1 MRRHTAVR
9 HRASQSPERV
19 LFALT
24 SALVAAGF
32 AARPV
37 WVAGALVGLVAA
49 LVWLI
54 TSLRRRAPSVD
65 VIAVLA
71 IGGSLGVD
79 EPLAGAVIA
88 WMLATGRLLEERAQA
103 RARRDLSRLVARVP
117 RTARRRVMDGAADG
131 AATLVEVG
139 VDEVRRGDV
148 LVVGPGEVVPVDGH
162 AVAAATLDESA
173 LTGEPV
179 PVEHIAGDVV
189 RSGAVNAGSPFELV
203 AAAPAAEST
212 YARIVRLV
220 EQASASTAPFV
231 RTADRVA
238 VAFVPLTLALAAGAW
253 LVSGDPVPAVAVL
266 VVATPCPLLLAAPI
280 AVISGLSRAARL
292 GVVIKGG
299 AVLERLAAGR
309 VLLLDKTGTL
319 TRGRPAVR
327 DVVVATPPAPG
338 APDGDALLRLAA
350 SLDQVSPHVLA
361 EAVVTAGRARS
372 LQLALPDAVTEHHGR
387 GIEGVVD
394 GRRVRAGRADWVVGP
409 EADPGEP
416 AWARRLRRRASLDG
430 TTAVFVA
437 VDGVPAGALL
447 LEDPLR
453 PDAPRT
459 VRALRKAGFRRVVLV
474 SGDRADVAEAVGR
487 IVGVDAVHAGQDPR
501 GKLAVVEAEAR
512 HGPTV
517 MVGDGVNDA
526 PALALAGV
534 GVALAARGATAS
546 SETADVVL
554 TVDRVDRLASAVE
567 IAVRS
572 RSIAVQS
579 VVVGMGLSLVAMA
592 VAAAGYLRPTA
603 GALLQEGIDVLAIG
617 VALRAVLPA
626 RSRRPALSPED
637 VALMTA
643 VHAEH
648 DAVRALVEEVR
659 AVADRAGTAPDC
671 AEVRTLL
678 QRLES
683 ELLPHELAE
692 EQRLYPV
699 VARVLGGD
707 DPTGAMSRTHAEI
720 GHQVWRL
727 RRMLE
732 PPAAAVDGAEVQR
745 LLYGLYA
752 ILRLHDAQEEEGM
765 FSLIPS

>member
-1 MRRHTAVR
+1 MQTRRLAGRRWTEHSEPT
-9 HRASQSPERV
+9 
-19 LFALT
+19 LFAVT
-24 SALVAAGF
+24 SALVVAGF
-32 AARPV
+32 AARPL
-37 WVAGALVGLVAA
+37 WVAGAAVGLGAA
-49 LVWLI
+49 LAWLAA
-54 TSLRRRAPSVD
+54 SLRRHEPTVD

-71 IGGSLGVD
+71 LGGSLAVD

-88 WMLATGRLLEERAQA
+88 WMLATGRLLEERART
-103 RARRDLSRLVARVP
+103 RARRELSLLVGRAP
-117 RTARRRVMDGAADG
+117 RTARRRTADGAADG
-131 AATLVEVG
+131 TGTLVEVG

-148 LVVGPGEVVPVDGH
+148 LLVGPGEVVPVDGH
-162 AVAAATLDESA
+162 AVAVATLDESA
-173 LTGEPV
+173 LSGEPL
-179 PVEHIAGDVV
+179 PVEHVPGDEV

-203 AAAPAAEST
+203 AAAAAADST

-238 VAFVPLTLALAAGAW
+238 LAFVPLTLALAGGAW
-253 LVSGDPVPAVAVL
+253 LLSADPVRAVAVL

-280 AVISGLSRAARL
+280 AIISGLSRATRI

-319 TRGRPAVR
+319 TRGRPTVR
-327 DVVVATPPAPG
+327 DVVLATPPARG
-338 APDGDALLRLAA
+338 APDVDALLRLAA
-350 SLDQVSPHVLA
+350 GLDQVSPHVLA
-361 EAVVTAGRARS
+361 AAVVTAGRSRG
-372 LQLALPDAVTEHHGR
+372 LALTLPEAVVEQPGR

-394 GRRVRAGRADWVVGP
+394 GRRVRAGKADWIVG
-409 EADPGEP
+409 AAGGPGEP
-416 AWARRLRRRASLDG
+416 AWAGRLRRRAALDG
-430 TTAVFVA
+430 TMAVFVA
-437 VDGVPAGALL
+437 VDGTPAGALL

-474 SGDRADVAEAVGR
+474 TGDRADVAEAVGR
-487 IVGVDAVHAGQDPR
+487 IVGVDAVHAGQDPQ
-501 GKLAVVEAEAR
+501 GKLAVVEAESR
-512 HGPTV
+512 GGPTV

-526 PALALAGV
+526 PALALADV
-534 GVALAARGATAS
+534 GVALASRGATAS

-554 TVDRVDRLASAVE
+554 TVDRVDRLADAVG

-572 RSIAVQS
+572 RSIALQAVA
-579 VVVGMGLSLVAMA
+579 VGMGLSLVAMA
-592 VAAAGYLRPTA
+592 VAAAGYLPPTA
-603 GALLQEGIDVLAIG
+603 GALLQEGIDVVAIA

-626 RSRRPALSPED
+626 RSRQPALSPED

-648 DAVRALVEEVR
+648 DAVRSLVEEVR
-659 AVADRAGTAPDC
+659 SVADRAGASPTSD
-671 AEVRTLL
+671 EVRNLL

-692 EQRLYPV
+692 EERLYPV

-720 GHQVWRL
+720 SYQVWRL

-732 PPAAAVDGAEVQR
+732 PPAVADAAEVQR

-752 ILRLHDAQEEEGM
+752 ILRLHNAQEEEGM